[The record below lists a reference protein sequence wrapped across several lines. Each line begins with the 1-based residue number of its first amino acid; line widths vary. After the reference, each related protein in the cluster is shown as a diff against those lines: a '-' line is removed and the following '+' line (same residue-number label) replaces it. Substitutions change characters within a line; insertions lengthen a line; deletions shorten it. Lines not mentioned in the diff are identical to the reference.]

1 MVIPENSDRVAK
13 IFAKSIN
20 ELVWFISHNLYRS
33 IHPEVFYK
41 KGVLR
46 NFAKFTGKHLCQS
59 LSFNKVAGLLLLL
72 RLVWW
77 KAVIYFSMHKN
88 LFKRLSLYLFFFI
101 RPFVSMPLSVSILNF
116 VANDL
121 VAFLFLESLRFI
133 SFPHNS
139 FVWVSP

>member
-1 MVIPENSDRVAK
+1 MVIPENSDRIAT

-33 IHPEVFYK
+33 SHPEVFCK

-59 LSFNKVAGLLLLL
+59 LSFNKVAGLWLLM
-72 RLVWW
+72 RLVRW
-77 KAVIYFSMHKN
+77 KAVICFSMHKN

-101 RPFVSMPLSVSILNF
+101 RPFVSISILNF
-116 VANDL
+116 IANDL
-121 VAFLFLESLRFI
+121 VVFLFLESLRLI

>member
-1 MVIPENSDRVAK
+1 MVIPENSDRVAT

-33 IHPEVFYK
+33 SHPEVFCK

-59 LSFNKVAGLLLLL
+59 LSFNKVAGLWLLM
-72 RLVWW
+72 RLVRL
-77 KAVIYFSMHKN
+77 KAVICFSMHKN

-101 RPFVSMPLSVSILNF
+101 RPFVSISILNF
-116 VANDL
+116 IANDL
-121 VAFLFLESLRFI
+121 VVFLFLESLRLI
-133 SFPHNS
+133 SFPHIS
-139 FVWVSP
+139 FV

>member
-1 MVIPENSDRVAK
+1 MVIPENSGRVAT

-33 IHPEVFYK
+33 SHPEVFCK

-59 LSFNKVAGLLLLL
+59 LSFNKVADLWLLL
-72 RLVWW
+72 RLVRW
-77 KAVIYFSMHKN
+77 KAVICFSMHKN

-101 RPFVSMPLSVSILNF
+101 RPFASMPLSVSILNF
-116 VANDL
+116 VANDFA
-121 VAFLFLESLRFI
+121 VFLFLESLRLI

-139 FVWVSP
+139 FVWVST